1 MKTISTDVLIVGAG
15 PAGLTA
21 SALLAR
27 AGVLA
32 LTVSKYPGTADS
44 PRAHITNQR
53 TVEVLRD
60 LGIEDRV
67 MERAL
72 PQRLMGKQVVAT
84 SFAGREICRMMTWG
98 AGVNQRAEYEKAS
111 PCEMCNAAQ
120 HIIEPILLDR
130 ARSLGAEIR
139 FNHEV
144 VGVTQDEEG
153 ATAQIRLRTSGEEY
167 QVRAKYIV
175 GCDGAQTVVGSPE
188 NGFEFDGPPPF
199 GTAVTVWIEADL
211 TKYTKHRSGALF
223 MVAAPGSEDVLS
235 IWTCVE
241 PWTEWSTIF
250 FRAGLEAPD
259 LSEEAVIGRVREAI
273 GDPKVDF
280 RIKKVSPWQINRTF
294 AKGYRQGRLFIAG
307 DAAHRHLPAGGLG
320 SCTSIQDSY
329 NLAWKLAMVL
339 NGRADDSLLDSYSDE
354 RQPVGKQIVERAALS
369 AMEMRLLFDALQF
382 RPGLTPEEGNA
393 LIDRLHGPEGEAQRL
408 KVLKALDLMN
418 YQFNA
423 HGVEMG
429 FRYPEGALVD
439 DGTPFPKDER
449 DPQLHVQPTTHPGA
463 RLPHA
468 WLQRGTREISTLDL
482 CDYGTF
488 TLLVGA
494 DSEAWREAALEA
506 TRSTGVPVRPVVV
519 DLGQTNNDVLGDWI
533 KLREVSASGCILA
546 RPDRV
551 VAWRSSGAVEDPG
564 ATLTNVMQRIAGR
577 VEAAAPAG
585 VA

>member
-1 MKTISTDVLIVGAG
+1 MKTLSTDVLIVGAG

-27 AGVLA
+27 AGVQS
-32 LTVSKYPGTADS
+32 LTVSKYGGTADS

-53 TVEVLRD
+53 TVEVFRD
-60 LGIEDRV
+60 LGIEERV
-67 MERAL
+67 MTRAL
-72 PQRLMGKQVVAT
+72 PQHLMGKQVVST

-98 AGVNQRAEYEKAS
+98 AGIKERAEYELAS

-120 HIIEPILLDR
+120 HFLEPMILDA
-130 ARSLGAEIR
+130 ARDFGADIR

-144 VGVTQDEEG
+144 LGVSQDDEG
-153 ATAQIRLRTSGEEY
+153 ATAQVRIRTSGEEF
-167 QVRAKYIV
+167 QVRAQYII
-175 GCDGAQTVVGSPE
+175 GCDGAQTVVGSPD
-188 NGFEFDGPPPF
+188 NGFAFDGPPPF

-259 LSEEAVIGRVREAI
+259 LSEEAVMARVREAI

-280 RIKKVSPWQINRTF
+280 RIKKVSPWQINRVV
-294 AKGYRQGRLFIAG
+294 AKGYRQNRFFIAG

-320 SCTSIQDSY
+320 SCTSIQDAY

-339 NGRADDSLLDSYSDE
+339 SGKAENSLLDSYSDE

-382 RPGLTPEEGNA
+382 RPGLTPEQGNA
-393 LIDRLHGPEGEAQRL
+393 LIDRLHGPEGEEQRM

-423 HGVEMG
+423 HGVELG
-429 FRYPEGALVD
+429 YHYPKGAMVD
-439 DGTPFPKDER
+439 DGTPFPKPER

-463 RLPHA
+463 RVPHA
-468 WLQRGTREISTLDL
+468 WLQRGTEEISTLDL
-482 CDYGTF
+482 CDYGRF

-494 DSEAWREAALEA
+494 DNAAWADAALESTHA
-506 TRSTGVPVRPVVV
+506 TGVPVRPVIV

-533 KLREVSASGCILA
+533 RLREVSASGCILV

-551 VAWRSSGAVEDPG
+551 VAWRSHGAVDDP
-564 ATLTNVMQRIAGR
+564 AAELTSVMQQLTGR
-577 VEAAAPAG
+577 AECLAEAG